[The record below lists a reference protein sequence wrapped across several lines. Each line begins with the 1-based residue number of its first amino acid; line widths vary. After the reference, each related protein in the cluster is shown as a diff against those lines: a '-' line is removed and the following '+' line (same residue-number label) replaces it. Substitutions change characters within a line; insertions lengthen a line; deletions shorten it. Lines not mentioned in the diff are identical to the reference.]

1 MRCECRFDL
10 GSFRSSMTDM
20 LCSAQRFDYVA
31 LGKPILFSGSLAYVA
46 LGKPILFSGSLAMSE
61 VAGSSDEVSRAD
73 SGSRTPAVGRVV
85 LKWGSSPPVTLETL
99 EGSPVRERRIKLAT
113 RSAMNTLCRH
123 GRAA

>member
-31 LGKPILFSGSLAYVA
+31 LGKPILFSGSLA
-46 LGKPILFSGSLAMSE
+46 MSE

-73 SGSRTPAVGRVV
+73 SGARTPAVGRVV